1 MGRAVGRFL
10 GGASEFPS
18 DLGSGRQLAGSARHT
33 QDRPGSLHPLRSS
46 ARWSR
51 SVIVAQAT
59 PGGSTGETKGGE
71 TARAT
76 RESLTSLQESL
87 TQLLGAMGLLASA
100 VGEVARAAG
109 EVAEAAGAE
118 RGSRGSGRGTGS
130 DIAATAAAAAAA
142 AAATSAAAAAAAAG
156 GEVAKAAAAAAGAAA
171 VASANA
177 AAAVAPAAPAA
188 PAALEAAAVASARG
202 GRGKGLEGH
211 ELALALQRAFV
222 QARIEGLGKPKEE
235 ALNDFVDACMAARA
249 HSLGFKDLQLKL
261 LLAEAALP
269 APFSMMGG
277 DSSWEG
283 GEERVEKDL
292 DSDDERRDSSLKA
305 LRGPFLAEEVR
316 VRTLWVRLVYTT
328 LNTVDN
334 IKRGE
339 GYEGVVSAD
348 GLQPPE
354 PTDGFVQQTIKA
366 AFDQGRDYEF
376 VRREQETQLK
386 PVPLLLP
393 PCSRFSCSFCWRYPR
408 AWLLARSS
416 KALWLAGTRAITCVY
431 LNAGP
436 GGSSARL
443 VGAALQQI
451 QLLILL
457 VLSKGTAAVS

>member
-1 MGRAVGRFL
+1 
-10 GGASEFPS
+10 
-18 DLGSGRQLAGSARHT
+18 
-33 QDRPGSLHPLRSS
+33 
-46 ARWSR
+46 
-51 SVIVAQAT
+51 
-59 PGGSTGETKGGE
+59 
-71 TARAT
+71 
-76 RESLTSLQESL
+76 
-87 TQLLGAMGLLASA
+87 MGLLASA

-283 GEERVEKDL
+283 GEVGREGEEREEGREEGREEEGRKEGGSEEEAEGGKAGGGGAEGEGGEGGEEERVEKDL

-386 PVPLLLP
+386 PVPP
-393 PCSRFSCSFCWRYPR
+393 SI
-408 AWLLARSS
+408 A
-416 KALWLAGTRAITCVY
+416 T
-431 LNAGP
+431 
-436 GGSSARL
+436 
-443 VGAALQQI
+443 LQQI

-457 VLSKGTAAVS
+457 ALSKGMAAGS